1 MARKKV
7 VLFIVEG
14 ISDKD
19 SLELL
24 LSEIVEENNEVI
36 FQVVGGDI
44 TVDRDVKKS
53 NIKNEITN
61 IIKDSGKRKF
71 KPSDYREV
79 IHLVDMDGVFISE
92 ENIYE
97 DSTLDKFTYKDDG
110 IYGNNTKG
118 IIERNDR
125 KQGLL
130 NLLISTDK
138 VYGSVPYR
146 VFYFSCNLEHVLHN
160 DRAVEDSLK
169 VGYADKFQDKY
180 IEDLGDFIELI
191 CNSDFSVKKE
201 YKESWEFIKKDN
213 NSIKRFTNFN
223 ILIEDYLDKG

>member
-19 SLELL
+19 SLEILL
-24 LSEIVEENNEVI
+24 DELLEENNEVI

-44 TVDRDVKKS
+44 TADRDIKKS
-53 NIKNEITN
+53 NIKNGITN

-79 IHLVDMDGVFISE
+79 IHLVDMDAAFISE

-97 DSTLDKFTYKDDG
+97 DITLDKFIYKDDG
-110 IYGNNTKG
+110 IYANKINR
-118 IIERNDR
+118 IIERNNR

-130 NLLISTDK
+130 NLLTSTNK

-160 DRAVEDSLK
+160 ERIVEKNLK
-169 VGYADKFQDKY
+169 VEYANKFQDKY
-180 IEDLGDFIELI
+180 IDDLDAFINLI
-191 CNSDFSVKKE
+191 CNSEFSVKKE
-201 YKESWEFIKKDN
+201 YKESWEFIKQDN

-223 ILIEDYLDKG
+223 ILIEDYLSR